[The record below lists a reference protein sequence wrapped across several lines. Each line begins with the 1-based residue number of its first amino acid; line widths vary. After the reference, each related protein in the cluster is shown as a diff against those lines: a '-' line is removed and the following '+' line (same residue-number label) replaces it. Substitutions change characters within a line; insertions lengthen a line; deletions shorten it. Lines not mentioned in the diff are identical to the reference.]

1 VARDLF
7 LAKGHETLFCI
18 PLGGGLRDLLAEKHF
33 VSSDCICARR
43 APIISRILGMRHGLP
58 AHGKVVA
65 EDLGMKTKVVTAA
78 INAVDPSYIT
88 DEMRKVGPRLYHLFG
103 HTPEVIKA
111 LCKIAQNL
119 GGEVDREAVAAVTKQ
134 IDNVR
139 TAYGEASTST
149 LKGHSMDAKVATN
162 PPPFLHHRS

>member
-1 VARDLF
+1 
-7 LAKGHETLFCI
+7 
-18 PLGGGLRDLLAEKHF
+18 
-33 VSSDCICARR
+33 
-43 APIISRILGMRHGLP
+43 M
-58 AHGKVVA
+58 
-65 EDLGMKTKVVTAA
+65 GMKTQLVTREIA
-78 INAVDPSYIT
+78 AVDPSYIT

-134 IDNVR
+134 IGNVR

-162 PPPFLHHRS
+162 PPPFPSSPFMTFPRPA